1 MKNCPNCNASLADE
15 AVFCTNCG
23 TSVQGAAPQP
33 NPQPNPQPYPQPAPY
48 AQPASVASATDH
60 TAEFSAHEVSE
71 NKLFALLV
79 YAMSILGVI
88 IALIANIGNKS
99 EYLKFHIRQSL
110 KIFVTE
116 IIVTFLTAVLCWTC
130 IIPIAGTIAAVILL
144 VLTVICFIQTCR
156 NKSVEVP
163 ILNSFGFLK

>member
-1 MKNCPNCNASLADE
+1 MKNCPNCNAALADE

-23 TSVQGAAPQP
+23 TSLQGAAPQP
-33 NPQPNPQPYPQPAPY
+33 NAQPYQQPAQYVQPAP
-48 AQPASVASATDH
+48 VAPATDH
-60 TAEFSAHEVSE
+60 TAQFSAQEVSE

-79 YAMSILGVI
+79 YAMSIVGVI
-88 IALIANIGNKS
+88 IALIANISNKS

-116 IIVTFLTAVLCWTC
+116 LIVSFISVVLCWTC
-130 IIPIAGTIAAVILL
+130 IVPIAGTVAAVILV

-163 ILNSFGFLK
+163 ILNGFGFLK